1 MVVLTTALLLG
12 GGLVVAGTL
21 AAGFLAGQ
29 IGQALHAAGQNA
41 SFETTDEVSDA
52 LLRIGR
58 PDLSSELLIA
68 QAEANTAAFN
78 IQGQSSS
85 GGFGGIFNESDVELV
100 KLGAIAFLA
109 LKVTKVI

>member
-1 MVVLTTALLLG
+1 MPIPLIILG
-12 GGLVVAGTL
+12 GAVVVAGI
-21 AAGFLAGQ
+21 AATGFLAGQ

-58 PDLSSELLIA
+58 PDLSAELLQA
-68 QAEANTAAFN
+68 QAQANAAAFN
-78 IQGQSSS
+78 VQGQGST
-85 GGFGGIFNESDVELV
+85 GFFNQSDVELV
-100 KLGAIAFLA
+100 KLGAIALLA